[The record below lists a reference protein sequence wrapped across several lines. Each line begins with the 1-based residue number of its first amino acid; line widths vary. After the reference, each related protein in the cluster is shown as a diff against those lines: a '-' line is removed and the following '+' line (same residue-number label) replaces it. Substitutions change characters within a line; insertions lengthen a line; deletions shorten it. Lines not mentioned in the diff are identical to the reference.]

1 MIQKLGALQTYG
13 LKYSPAANRSS
24 PNSVMELVAINSAT
38 AFVCEKLESS
48 EDLVVQM
55 KARARTAGL
64 ISVLSK
70 LSFCMYVILTVLNVS
85 FKCFYNSSRSSFC
98 AGLFTRVN

>member
-13 LKYSPAANRSS
+13 LKYSPSANRSS
-24 PNSVMELVAINSAT
+24 PNSAVELVAINSAT

-55 KARARTAGL
+55 KARERTAGTDL
-64 ISVLSK
+64 CTEQIEL
-70 LSFCMYVILTVLNVS
+70 LYVHYTYS
-85 FKCFYNSSRSSFC
+85 FK
-98 AGLFTRVN
+98 RVF